1 MKKKSQKAIQKE
13 RTEDNVVSKAPQDR
27 KIPVSISKIDIA
39 AILLIIILYGCIYI
53 ANINAYDSL
62 MYDEAGY
69 ITMGRTLVVE
79 HYHGID
85 VQGTKEFYRQPLF
98 PLMIAASF
106 LIFGITY
113 TAAKI
118 PIILSAILAM
128 IIIYLLVQ
136 KIYDR
141 KIAFFAAAMLG
152 GTPLILSYVENI
164 LSDVPSVLFYALSML
179 SFYIGIEKKDAK
191 YLYIAW
197 FSFGL
202 TFLIRY
208 NAILIIPSVGAY
220 LLLKI
225 IIREIKPSEIIK
237 SKNYLLS
244 PLAALIPLAP
254 YFIYQQITFGD
265 AFIGIKAASGA
276 LNMPW
281 GAGPWHYYLTQAP
294 SYLTWVGFTLTML
307 GIAWTLYK
315 RDKFAIYSLI
325 WIAIPMAYFSS
336 QILKDL
342 RLTDTLAPPLAILA
356 ALGAS
361 KIIAKLFSRDLKF
374 SENLA
379 SFIVPGFLLAYI
391 IYAGYTDVLP
401 RYQQVH
407 ALGYPSL
414 QMAGDWIQ
422 KNTEKDA
429 ILMTASE
436 PGHQWYSY
444 RKTIGYPEE
453 SKFES
458 TITEKDVDYI
468 IIDNYERM
476 QPQYVFSIFGQ
487 AFLTHDS
494 TLKHPEDAGKIKI
507 IGNSGSSM
515 TIIVPADLM
524 LERMRP
530 QP

>member
-1 MKKKSQKAIQKE
+1 
-13 RTEDNVVSKAPQDR
+13 
-27 KIPVSISKIDIA
+27 
-39 AILLIIILYGCIYI
+39 
-53 ANINAYDSL
+53 

-69 ITMGRTLVVE
+69 ITMGRTLAVE
-79 HYHGID
+79 HFHGID
-85 VQGTKEFYRQPLF
+85 VQDTKESYRQPLF

-106 LIFGITY
+106 LILGITY
-113 TAAKI
+113 TTAKI
-118 PIILSAILAM
+118 PIILSAIFAM
-128 IIIYLLVQ
+128 IVIYLLVQ

-141 KIAFFAAAMLG
+141 KIAFFAAAMIG

-164 LSDVPSVLFYALSML
+164 LSDVPSVLFYALSMI
-179 SFYIGIEKKDAK
+179 SFFIGIEKKDAK

-208 NAILIIPSVGAY
+208 NAILIIPSIAVY

-225 IIREIKPSEIIK
+225 VSGQTKIDEIIK
-237 SKNYLLS
+237 NKSIILS
-244 PLAALIPLAP
+244 PLAALIPLTP
-254 YFIYQQITFGD
+254 YFIYQQLTFGD
-265 AFIGIKAASGA
+265 ALIGIKSASGA
-276 LNMPW
+276 LNMSW
-281 GAGPWHYYLTQAP
+281 GAGPWHYYLTQSP
-294 SYLTWVGFTLTML
+294 SYLTWVGFALTML

-315 RDKFAIYSLI
+315 KDKFAIYSLI

-342 RLTDTLAPPLAILA
+342 RLIDTLAPPLAILS

-361 KIIAKLFSRDLKF
+361 KVIAKLFSRDLKL
-374 SENLA
+374 SENLT
-379 SFIVPGFLLAYI
+379 SLIVPGLLLAYI
-391 IYAGYTDVLP
+391 IYAGYTEVLP

-429 ILMTASE
+429 LLMTASE

-453 SKFES
+453 ANFEN
-458 TITEKDVDYI
+458 TIKEKGVDYI
-468 IIDNYERM
+468 VIDNYERM
-476 QPQYVFSIFGQ
+476 QPQYVFSVFSQ
-487 AFLTHDS
+487 ALLTQDS

-507 IGNSGSSM
+507 IGTPGSSM

-530 QP
+530 AP